1 MVMATVKKGKPELRK
16 KVFPAVVIRQRKAWR
31 RKDGVYI
38 YFEDNGGVIVN
49 NKGEMKG
56 ECALC
61 HSRAN
66 ELARPQPCW
75 SCLQSAGAWPVSAA
89 QRRSDQVVVSQR

>member
-1 MVMATVKKGKPELRK
+1 M
-16 KVFPAVVIRQRKAWR
+16 PAVVVRQRKAWR

-56 ECALC
+56 EMFRDIGATGCLRDC
-61 HSRAN
+61 HSGISLEN
-66 ELARPQPCW
+66 
-75 SCLQSAGAWPVSAA
+75 GFVSK
-89 QRRSDQVVVSQR
+89 SNP

>member
-1 MVMATVKKGKPELRK
+1 M
-16 KVFPAVVIRQRKAWR
+16 PAVVVRQRKAWR

-56 ECALC
+56 EMSKDVGTTGRL
-61 HSRAN
+61 HD
-66 ELARPQPCW
+66 
-75 SCLQSAGAWPVSAA
+75 
-89 QRRSDQVVVSQR
+89 RRSRLSGVVSRRSVSLDGVPGARVI